1 MVDRSP
7 DAARARATAG
17 GTTAGGSVNQ
27 TQKDMTDD
35 FGPNGMFEIAKDGN
49 DWILNGKAISDKPGR
64 VYLYIDPKG
73 DYDIL
78 YAEEVRSRYMAEA
91 KAGKGVEYLRKR
103 LYDSGYMNKSE
114 YETKD
119 VVALARS
126 ITSAASKISVEA
138 VMNFQDSGILITQGF
153 DALLNKYVGAGTGDG
168 KSGSGLNLTSRT
180 QTDQEIDDYFF
191 LMLGRRATPAEKKAY
206 FDQVNK
212 EEKAALVKQSTTAGG
227 KTTTVGEF
235 LDADDYSRIKATV
248 LKPAIKGTDL
258 EGLTKNNGQVAQD
271 VQDIKEYASSFGIR
285 LDTKQA
291 LDKVMGAFTPSGK
304 TDLDSVKNT
313 VKSMAKGFYGNISN
327 LIDEGVKPS
336 DIANQYAYFKG
347 KLLGIPDNSISIFD
361 EDIQAAMS
369 NRDASGAQKAGV
381 MSIKDYEKLLRTNPK
396 TREAW
401 LKSPGAR
408 EEASGYALEVLRS
421 FGLMA

>member
-17 GTTAGGSVNQ
+17 GSSNQTLNDMNADFGGSEPLYVVV
-27 TQKDMTDD
+27 K
-35 FGPNGMFEIAKDGN
+35 NGNRWVLQGTGN
-49 DWILNGKAISDKPGR
+49 SEQPGD
-64 VYLYIDPKG
+64 VYLYINEKG

-78 YAEEVRSRYMAEA
+78 RAEQVRQRYVQDA
-91 KAGKGVEYLRKR
+91 KAGKGIEYLRKR
-103 LYDSGYMNKSE
+103 LYDADYMQKSE
-114 YETKD
+114 YDSKD
-119 VVALARS
+119 ELALAS
-126 ITSAASKISVEA
+126 AITRAASDVSARA
-138 VMNFQDSGILITQGF
+138 VMEFQDNGILITQSF
-153 DALLNKYVGAGTGDG
+153 DKYLNNAVAANAGRNVP
-168 KSGSGLNLTSRT
+168 KSGSGLNLSTKID
-180 QTDQEIDDYFF
+180 TDQDIDDYFF
-191 LMLGRRATPAEKKAY
+191 SMLGRRATSAEKTDYYNA
-206 FDQVNK
+206 VNK
-212 EEKAALVKQSTTAGG
+212 EEKSALVKQTGSAGN
-227 KTTTVGEF
+227 KVTTVGEY
-235 LDADDYSRIKATV
+235 LDADDYSRIKANII
-248 LKPAIKGTDL
+248 KPAIKGTDL
-258 EGLTKNNGQVAQD
+258 EKLGTGKGEVASN
-271 VQDIKEYASSFGIR
+271 VMELKEFAASYGIR

-291 LDKVMGAFTPSGK
+291 LDKVIGVFTPSGK
-304 TDLDSVKNT
+304 ADIDSAKNGI
-313 VKSMAKGFYGNISN
+313 KSMAKGFYGNISN

>member
-7 DAARARATAG
+7 DAARASNAAK
-17 GTTAGGSVNQ
+17 GTVTNQ
-27 TQKDMTDD
+27 TFKDMTDD
-35 FGPNGMFEIAKDGN
+35 FGPNGLFEIAKDGN
-49 DWILNGKAISDKPGR
+49 DWILSGKSISTMPGR
-64 VYLYIDPKG
+64 VYLYINPKG
-73 DYDIL
+73 DYEIL
-78 YAEEVRSRYMAEA
+78 RAEQVRSRYMAEA
-91 KAGKGVEYLRKR
+91 KAGKGIEYLRKR
-103 LYDSGYMNKSE
+103 LYDAGYMNKSE
-114 YETKD
+114 YEVKD

-126 ITSAASKISVEA
+126 ITDAASKISVEA
-138 VMNFQDSGILITQGF
+138 VMNFQDSGITITQGF
-153 DALLNKYVGAGTGDG
+153 DTLLNKYVNTGGDG
-168 KSGSGLNLTSRT
+168 KSGTGLNLTSRT

-191 LMLGRRATPAEKKAY
+191 LMLGRRATPSEKKSY

-235 LDADDYSRIKATV
+235 LDADDYSRIKAMV
-248 LKPAIKGTDL
+248 IKPAIKGTDL
-258 EGLTKNNGQVAQD
+258 EGLTKNNGQVAQN

-304 TDLDSVKNT
+304 ADIDSVKNT
-313 VKSMAKGFYGNISN
+313 IKSMAKGFYGNISG

-381 MSIKDYEKLLRTNPK
+381 MSIKDYEKLLRTSPK
-396 TREAW
+396 TKQKW
-401 LKSPGAR
+401 LESPGAR
-408 EEASGYALEVLRS
+408 EEASGYALEILRS

>member
-7 DAARARATAG
+7 DAARATAAANAAKG
-17 GTTAGGSVNQ
+17 AVANQ
-27 TQKDMTDD
+27 TLKDMTDD
-35 FGPNGMFEIAKDGN
+35 FGPNGLFEIAKDGN
-49 DWILNGKAISDKPGR
+49 DWILSGKSISTMPGR
-64 VYLYIDPKG
+64 VYLYINPKG
-73 DYDIL
+73 DYEIL
-78 YAEEVRSRYMAEA
+78 RAEQVRSRYMAEA

-114 YETKD
+114 YEVKD

-126 ITSAASKISVEA
+126 ITDAASKISVEA
-138 VMNFQDSGILITQGF
+138 VMNFQDSGITITQGF
-153 DALLNKYVGAGTGDG
+153 DTLLNKYVNTGGDG
-168 KSGSGLNLTSRT
+168 KSGTGLNLTSRT

-191 LMLGRRATPAEKKAY
+191 LMLGRRATPAEKKTY

-235 LDADDYSRIKATV
+235 LDADDYSRIKAMV
-248 LKPAIKGTDL
+248 IKPAIKGTDL
-258 EGLTKNNGQVAQD
+258 EGLTKNNGQVAQN
-271 VQDIKEYASSFGIR
+271 VQDLKEYASSFGIR

-304 TDLDSVKNT
+304 ADIDSAKNT
-313 VKSMAKGFYGNISN
+313 IKSMAKGFYGNISN

-396 TREAW
+396 TKQKW
-401 LKSPGAR
+401 LESPGAR
-408 EEASGYALEVLRS
+408 EEASGYALEILRS

>member
-7 DAARARATAG
+7 DAARATAAANAAKG
-17 GTTAGGSVNQ
+17 AVANQ
-27 TQKDMTDD
+27 TLKDMTDD
-35 FGPNGMFEIAKDGN
+35 FGPNGLFEIAKDGN
-49 DWILNGKAISDKPGR
+49 DWILSGKSISTMPGR
-64 VYLYIDPKG
+64 VYLYINPKG
-73 DYDIL
+73 DYEIL
-78 YAEEVRSRYMAEA
+78 RAEQVRSRYMAEA

-138 VMNFQDSGILITQGF
+138 VMNFQDSGITITQGF
-153 DALLNKYVGAGTGDG
+153 DALLNKYVNAGGDG

-191 LMLGRRATPAEKKAY
+191 LMLGRRATPTEKKAY

-212 EEKAALVKQSTTAGG
+212 EEKAALVKQSTTASG

-291 LDKVMGAFTPSGK
+291 LDKVIGAFTPSGK

-408 EEASGYALEVLRS
+408 EEASGYALEILRS

>member
-1 MVDRSP
+1 MSSP
-7 DAARARATAG
+7 EVFAANTGRVTKQ
-17 GTTAGGSVNQ
+17 TTVNQ
-27 TQKDMTDD
+27 TLKDMTED
-35 FGPNGMFEIAKDGN
+35 FGPNGMFEISKDGN
-49 DWILNGKAISDKPGR
+49 EWILSGKAISNKPGR

-73 DYDIL
+73 NYDVL
-78 YAEEVRSRYMAEA
+78 NAEEVRSRYMAEA
-91 KAGKGVEYLRKR
+91 KAGKGIEYLRKR
-103 LYDSGYMNKSE
+103 LYDAGYMQKSE

-153 DALLNKYVGAGTGDG
+153 DTLLNKYVGAGGDSR
-168 KSGSGLNLTSRT
+168 SGSGLNITSRT

-191 LMLGRRATPAEKKAY
+191 LMLGRRATPSEKKAY

-212 EEKAALVKQSTTAGG
+212 EEKAALVKQTATAGG
-227 KTTTVGEF
+227 KTTTVGVY
-235 LDADDYSRIKATV
+235 LDADDYSRIKAMV

-258 EGLTKNNGQVAQD
+258 EGLTKNNGKVAQD

-291 LDKVMGAFTPSGK
+291 LDKVMGVFTPSGK
-304 TDLDSVKNT
+304 TDLDSAKNT
-313 VKSMAKGFYGNISN
+313 IKSMAKGFYGNISG

-369 NRDASGAQKAGV
+369 NRDATGAQKAGV
-381 MSIKDYEKLLRTNPK
+381 MSIKDYEKLLRTSPK
-396 TREAW
+396 TKQKW
-401 LKSPGAR
+401 LESPGAR
-408 EEASGYALEVLRS
+408 EEASGYALEILRS

>member
-7 DAARARATAG
+7 DAARASNAAK
-17 GTTAGGSVNQ
+17 GTVANQ

-49 DWILNGKAISDKPGR
+49 DWILSGKAISTMPGR
-64 VYLYIDPKG
+64 VYLYINPKG
-73 DYDIL
+73 DYEIL
-78 YAEEVRSRYMAEA
+78 RAEQVRSRYMAEA

-138 VMNFQDSGILITQGF
+138 VMNFQDSGITITQGF
-153 DALLNKYVGAGTGDG
+153 DALLNKYVNAGGDG
-168 KSGSGLNLTSRT
+168 KSGTGLNLTSRT

-191 LMLGRRATPAEKKAY
+191 LMLGRRATSTEKKAY

-212 EEKAALVKQSTTAGG
+212 EEKAALVKQTTTAGG
-227 KTTTVGEF
+227 KTTTVGEY
-235 LDADDYSRIKATV
+235 LDANDYSRIKATI

-291 LDKVMGAFTPSGK
+291 LDKVMGAFTPGGK
-304 TDLDSVKNT
+304 TDLDSAKNT
-313 VKSMAKGFYGNISN
+313 IKSMAKGFYGNISN

>member
-7 DAARARATAG
+7 DAARASNAAR
-17 GTTAGGSVNQ
+17 GTVTNQ
-27 TQKDMTDD
+27 TLKDMTDD

-49 DWILNGKAISDKPGR
+49 DWILSGKAISDKPGR

-73 DYDIL
+73 NYDIL
-78 YAEEVRSRYMAEA
+78 RAEEVRSRYMAEA

-153 DALLNKYVGAGTGDG
+153 DALLNKYVNTGGDG

-191 LMLGRRATPAEKKAY
+191 LMLGRRATPTEKKAY

-291 LDKVMGAFTPSGK
+291 LDKVMGAFTPNGK

>member
-7 DAARARATAG
+7 DAARATAAANAAKG
-17 GTTAGGSVNQ
+17 AVANQ
-27 TQKDMTDD
+27 TLKDMTDD
-35 FGPNGMFEIAKDGN
+35 FGPNGLFEIAKDGN
-49 DWILNGKAISDKPGR
+49 DWILSGKSISTMPGR
-64 VYLYIDPKG
+64 VYLYINPKG
-73 DYDIL
+73 DYEIL
-78 YAEEVRSRYMAEA
+78 RAEQVRSRYMAEA

-138 VMNFQDSGILITQGF
+138 VMNFQDSGITITQGF
-153 DALLNKYVGAGTGDG
+153 DALLNKYVNTGGDG
-168 KSGSGLNLTSRT
+168 KSGTGLNLTSRT

-191 LMLGRRATPAEKKAY
+191 LMLGRRATPTEKKTY

-235 LDADDYSRIKATV
+235 LDADDYSRIKAMV
-248 LKPAIKGTDL
+248 IKPAIKGTDL
-258 EGLTKNNGQVAQD
+258 EGLTKNNGQVAQN

-304 TDLDSVKNT
+304 ADIDSVKNT
-313 VKSMAKGFYGNISN
+313 IKSMAKGFYGNISG

-396 TREAW
+396 TKQKW
-401 LKSPGAR
+401 LESPGAR
-408 EEASGYALEVLRS
+408 EEASGYALEILRS

>member
-27 TQKDMTDD
+27 TQKDMTED

-49 DWILNGKAISDKPGR
+49 DWILSGKAISTMPGR
-64 VYLYIDPKG
+64 VYLYINPKG
-73 DYDIL
+73 DYEIL
-78 YAEEVRSRYMAEA
+78 RAEQVRSRYMAEA
-91 KAGKGVEYLRKR
+91 KAGKGVDYLRKR

-126 ITSAASKISVEA
+126 ITDAASKISVEA
-138 VMNFQDSGILITQGF
+138 VMNFQDSGITITQGF
-153 DALLNKYVGAGTGDG
+153 DALLNKYVNTGGDG

-191 LMLGRRATPAEKKAY
+191 LMLGRRATPTEKKAY

-212 EEKAALVKQSTTAGG
+212 EEKAALVKQSTTASG

-304 TDLDSVKNT
+304 TDLDSVKNA

>member
-7 DAARARATAG
+7 DAARASNAAR
-17 GTTAGGSVNQ
+17 GTVTNQ
-27 TQKDMTDD
+27 TLKDMTDD

-49 DWILNGKAISDKPGR
+49 DWILSGKAISDKPGR

-73 DYDIL
+73 NYDIL
-78 YAEEVRSRYMAEA
+78 RAEEVRSRYMAEA

-153 DALLNKYVGAGTGDG
+153 DALLNKYVNTGGDG

-191 LMLGRRATPAEKKAY
+191 LMLGRRATPTEKKAY

-212 EEKAALVKQSTTAGG
+212 EEKAALVKQSTTASG

-304 TDLDSVKNT
+304 TDLDSVKNA

>member
-7 DAARARATAG
+7 DAARASNAAK
-17 GTTAGGSVNQ
+17 GTVTNQ
-27 TQKDMTDD
+27 TLKDMTDD
-35 FGPNGMFEIAKDGN
+35 FGPNGLFEIAKDGN
-49 DWILNGKAISDKPGR
+49 DWILSGKSISTMPGR
-64 VYLYIDPKG
+64 VYLYINPKG
-73 DYDIL
+73 DYEIL
-78 YAEEVRSRYMAEA
+78 RAEQVRSRYMAEA

-114 YETKD
+114 YEVKD

-126 ITSAASKISVEA
+126 ITDAASKISVEA
-138 VMNFQDSGILITQGF
+138 VMNFQDSGITITQGF
-153 DALLNKYVGAGTGDG
+153 DTLLNKYVNTGGDG
-168 KSGSGLNLTSRT
+168 KSGTGLNLTSRT

-191 LMLGRRATPAEKKAY
+191 LMLGRRATPSEKKSY

-248 LKPAIKGTDL
+248 IKPAIKGTDL
-258 EGLTKNNGQVAQD
+258 EGLTKNNGQVAQN
-271 VQDIKEYASSFGIR
+271 VQDLKEYASSFGIK

-304 TDLDSVKNT
+304 ADIDSAKNT
-313 VKSMAKGFYGNISN
+313 IKSMAKGFYGNISG

-381 MSIKDYEKLLRTNPK
+381 MSIKDYEKLLRTSPK
-396 TREAW
+396 TKQKW
-401 LKSPGAR
+401 LESPGAR
-408 EEASGYALEVLRS
+408 EEASGYALEILRS

>member
-27 TQKDMTDD
+27 TQKDMTED

-49 DWILNGKAISDKPGR
+49 DWILSGKAISTMPGR
-64 VYLYIDPKG
+64 VYLYINPKG
-73 DYDIL
+73 DYEIL
-78 YAEEVRSRYMAEA
+78 RAEQVRSRYMAEA

-126 ITSAASKISVEA
+126 ITDAASKISVEA
-138 VMNFQDSGILITQGF
+138 VMNFQDSGITITQGF
-153 DALLNKYVGAGTGDG
+153 DALLNKYVNTGGDG

-191 LMLGRRATPAEKKAY
+191 LMLGRRATPTEKKAY

-212 EEKAALVKQSTTAGG
+212 EEKAALVKQSTTASG

-304 TDLDSVKNT
+304 TDLDSVKNA

>member
-1 MVDRSP
+1 MVEKTP
-7 DAARARATAG
+7 ARANRTRTGTPAG
-17 GTTAGGSVNQ
+17 GKVNTTLQ
-27 TQKDMTDD
+27 DMTED
-35 FGPNGMFEIAKDGN
+35 FGPNGMFQISKDGN
-49 DWILNGKAISDKPGR
+49 DWILSGKENSTMPGR
-64 VYLYIDPKG
+64 VYLYINPKG
-73 DYDIL
+73 DYEVL
-78 YAEEVRSRYMAEA
+78 YAEQVRSRYMAEA

-191 LMLGRRATPAEKKAY
+191 MMLGRRATPAEKKAY

-227 KTTTVGEF
+227 KTTTVGEY

-258 EGLTKNNGQVAQD
+258 EGLTKNNGKVAQD
-271 VQDIKEYASSFGIR
+271 VQDIKEYASSFGIK

-291 LDKVMGAFTPSGK
+291 LDKVMGVFTPSGK
-304 TDLDSVKNT
+304 TDLDSAKNT
-313 VKSMAKGFYGNISN
+313 IKSMAKGFYGNISG

-381 MSIKDYEKLLRTNPK
+381 MSIKDYEKLLRTSPK
-396 TREAW
+396 TKEAW

-408 EEASGYALEVLRS
+408 EEASGYALEILRS

>member
-49 DWILNGKAISDKPGR
+49 DWILSGKENSTMPGR
-64 VYLYIDPKG
+64 VYLYINPKG
-73 DYDIL
+73 DYEIL
-78 YAEEVRSRYMAEA
+78 RAEQVRSRYMAEA

-191 LMLGRRATPAEKKAY
+191 LMLGRRATPTEKKAY

>member
-7 DAARARATAG
+7 DAARATAAAG
-17 GTTAGGSVNQ
+17 GRTGNQ
-27 TQKDMTDD
+27 TLTDMTED
-35 FGPNGMFEIAKDGN
+35 FGPNGLFEIAKDGN
-49 DWILNGKAISDKPGR
+49 DWILSGKSISTMPGR
-64 VYLYIDPKG
+64 VYLYINPKG
-73 DYDIL
+73 DYEIL
-78 YAEEVRSRYMAEA
+78 RAEQVRSRYMAEA

-114 YETKD
+114 YEIKD

-138 VMNFQDSGILITQGF
+138 VMNFQDSGITITQGF
-153 DALLNKYVGAGTGDG
+153 DALLNKYVNAGGDS
-168 KSGSGLNLTSRT
+168 KSGTGLNLTSRT

-191 LMLGRRATPAEKKAY
+191 LMLGRRATPTEKKTY

-235 LDADDYSRIKATV
+235 LDADDYSRIKAMV
-248 LKPAIKGTDL
+248 IKPAIKGTDL
-258 EGLTKNNGQVAQD
+258 EGLTKNNGQVAQN
-271 VQDIKEYASSFGIR
+271 VQDLKEYASSFGIR

-304 TDLDSVKNT
+304 ADIDSAKNT
-313 VKSMAKGFYGNISN
+313 IKSMAKGFYGNISG

-396 TREAW
+396 TKQKW
-401 LKSPGAR
+401 LESPGAR
-408 EEASGYALEVLRS
+408 EEASGYALEILRS